1 MARKRP
7 SEPPPIEVK
16 QFTQSEIERGIEKI
30 QRRIEDVRHLET
42 NHVPWNDARVD
53 TAERNIRET
62 IRDVFGQRS
71 PEFRDLEYHR
81 IERGGNF
88 IGGSDAE
95 YQHCFLEGIPYT
107 ITLLEGLISGLEENA
122 ADLKFWSVPSHTA
135 VATPA
140 DPNRRIF
147 VVHGHDEAVKEA
159 VARFLSK
166 LDLEPIILHEQ
177 PNAGRTIIEKFEA
190 YADVGF
196 AVVLLTPDD
205 LGAPANNPK
214 NAQPRARQ
222 NVIFE
227 LGFFLGRL
235 GRSHVCALYKGDLEL
250 LSDYQGV
257 LYVPIDAAGGWRL
270 ALAREIK
277 ETGMDINLN
286 QAI

>member
-1 MARKRP
+1 MARKKP
-7 SEPPPIEVK
+7 PEPPPVEVK
-16 QFTQSEIERGIEKI
+16 QFTRPEIDRGREKI
-30 QRRIEDVRHLET
+30 KRRIEDVRRLET
-42 NHVPWNDARVD
+42 DHVRWDDARVD
-53 TAERNIRET
+53 TTERNIRET
-62 IRDVFGQRS
+62 IREIFGQRS

-81 IERGGNF
+81 IDRGGNF

-107 ITLLEGLISGLEENA
+107 ITLLEGLISGLEEKA
-122 ADLKFWSVPSHTA
+122 ADLESWSVHSHAA
-135 VATPA
+135 VGVPTG
-140 DPNRRIF
+140 PNRRVF

-166 LDLEPIILHEQ
+166 LYLEPIILHEQ

-205 LGAPANNPK
+205 LGAPADKPG
-214 NAQPRARQ
+214 NAQLRARQ

-235 GRSHVCALYKGDLEL
+235 GRSSVCALYKGDLEL

-270 ALAREIK
+270 ALAREI
-277 ETGMDINLN
+277 NPN
-286 QAI
+286 VA